1 MALLPFVLALAIGTP
16 VDTNVT
22 TLTVFKNGYGSVSE
36 RGEAVTDHG
45 WVDIP
50 EAPQASFDL
59 IWLSVPDPGYIID
72 RAISSLRDQAVATEP
87 LPGTHQALATT
98 SFAVNPPPRPPG
110 ISPCHPMMRPH
121 STSVILFMSDRD
133 SRRGFVSLSHYARP
147 TPRPAPQVRS
157 RGATHERRRMPCM
170 A

>member
-22 TLTVFKNGYGSVSE
+22 TLMVFKNGYGSVSE
-36 RGEAVTDHG
+36 RGETVTDHG

-50 EAPQASFDL
+50 EAPHASFDL

-87 LPGTHQALATT
+87 LPAHTRRPPPPPSPST
-98 SFAVNPPPRPPG
+98 PPPRPPG
-110 ISPCHPMMRPH
+110 ISPCYPMM
-121 STSVILFMSDRD
+121 
-133 SRRGFVSLSHYARP
+133 
-147 TPRPAPQVRS
+147 
-157 RGATHERRRMPCM
+157 
-170 A
+170 